1 MLPILPIVMAGASLV
16 KGIVDGGRAGRMEK
30 DAQDAARR
38 VQRDDPGMTK
48 LLQEIG
54 DRQRYAENGTSK
66 MMAYKRG
73 LIQDSQNAY
82 QQGVFQSSG
91 GNAGAVVD
99 SLLAGQGLSNR
110 SKLQAAAETEQLAPQ
125 YLAMKQPI
133 VSDQADRRLSLQLY
147 DRDTASARAARARS
161 DSNRNIYGAIAMLG
175 SVDWSGSAP
184 STRSSPGMM
193 GDRVKAIKMADGRV
207 DTGKLEDNPS
217 DYGEAF
223 RNYQNPPPVAQ
234 APIAG
239 PVAEPGLL
247 DRSAAPGNNMVPYA
261 QSTQAD
267 APAIDWSNLLGGMIS
282 NPSQRPTF

>member
-161 DSNRNIYGAIAMLG
+161 DSNRNIYGAMAMLG
-175 SVDWSGSAP
+175 GVDWSGSAP
-184 STRSSPGMM
+184 STRSAPAAPAS
-193 GDRVKAIKMADGRV
+193 
-207 DTGKLEDNPS
+207 TT
-217 DYGEAF
+217 
-223 RNYQNPPPVAQ
+223 PPAVAQ
-234 APIAG
+234 EPIAN
-239 PVAEPGLL
+239 PVAEPGFLE
-247 DRSAAPGNNMVPYA
+247 RSPIAPGTIPYEQPA
-261 QSTQAD
+261 QAET
-267 APAIDWSNLLGGMIS
+267 PAIDWSSLLGGMIS